1 MIPVTDEQST
11 TTVGVI
17 ELSYE
22 CIRANNNACVVPVV
36 MYLHYIVGKPDS
48 KLPLCLKRMRRGI

>member
-11 TTVGVI
+11 TTVGLI

-22 CIRANNNACVVPVV
+22 CIRANNNACVVSVV
-36 MYLHYIVGKPDS
+36 M
-48 KLPLCLKRMRRGI
+48 